1 MSAFSVLARSSRY
14 GRSKLAMLYPMTTS
28 GSTSSTNFCQALNS
42 LISSSKLRTC
52 EPTMWEQVLRV
63 KTFRMKGLLSPEEYE
78 RLSKEA
84 TGEGQR
90 CTDLGGLPYWRSG

>member
-1 MSAFSVLARSSRY
+1 
-14 GRSKLAMLYPMTTS
+14 
-28 GSTSSTNFCQALNS
+28 
-42 LISSSKLRTC
+42 
-52 EPTMWEQVLRV
+52 MWEQVLRV

-90 CTDLGGLPYWRSG
+90 CTDLGGLPYSQSG